1 MTKNEKREHGDVLY
15 EAILTL
21 KDLEE
26 CKKFFSDLCTVAEL
40 RAMEQRFVVAML
52 LSEGMIS
59 YEILESSGASSATI
73 SRVNRSLQYG
83 ADGYQAVLP
92 RIKEKLGGDGI

>member
-26 CKKFFSDLCTVAEL
+26 CHKT
-40 RAMEQRFVVAML
+40 R
-52 LSEGMIS
+52 
-59 YEILESSGASSATI
+59 SSFPTCAPW
-73 SRVNRSLQYG
+73 RS
-83 ADGYQAVLP
+83 
-92 RIKEKLGGDGI
+92 